1 MTADVKAPPKEEV
14 LRVAADT
21 LDRLL
26 RELSR
31 EEMGKL
37 TAAGGSELPPPR
49 CKLYEEEANLLR
61 EHAFRLVRNRSPRV
75 RGEVKALLESL
86 RRRIQEQ
93 MVLLEPH
100 YRVDQERDINLAGE
114 YWRCGLTQAA
124 LARAL
129 DDDWQFLNQC
139 VDREEA
145 AETRNPSE
153 RRWEREL
160 PEKERQR
167 RRQMAA
173 AGLGDALHPAF
184 TDTEK
189 VERFCTH
196 GVSLLAQCC
205 PRTPRPDPVVHEGDA
220 ARMASRHGI
229 PLDEARRLLWQ
240 SEHLLESVLL
250 EESPRKEV

>member
-1 MTADVKAPPKEEV
+1 MTAEVKAPPEEEV
-14 LRVAADT
+14 LRVAADA

-37 TAAGGSELPPPR
+37 AAAGGSELPPPR

-61 EHAFRLVRNRSPRV
+61 EHVFRLLGNRSPKV
-75 RGEVKALLESL
+75 RGKVKALLESL
-86 RRRIQEQ
+86 RWRVQEQ

-100 YRVDQERDINLAGE
+100 YRVDKERDINLAEE

-124 LARAL
+124 LARSL

-139 VDREEA
+139 VEREEE
-145 AETRNPSE
+145 AEISNPSE
-153 RRWEREL
+153 QRWVREL

-167 RRQMAA
+167 RRQMAKE
-173 AGLGDALHPAF
+173 GLGTTLRPPF
-184 TDTEK
+184 TGTEQADL
-189 VERFCTH
+189 FCTH
-196 GVSLLAQCC
+196 SVNLLAQCC
-205 PRTPRPDPVVHEGDA
+205 ARTPRPDPVVEEGEV

-229 PLDEARRLLWQ
+229 PFDEARRLLWQ
-240 SEHLLESVLL
+240 SEHLLEPELL
-250 EESPRKEV
+250 EE

>member
-1 MTADVKAPPKEEV
+1 MTANVKALPKEEV

-31 EEMGKL
+31 EEMGKIA
-37 TAAGGSELPPPR
+37 AAGGSELPPPR

-61 EHAFRLVRNRSPRV
+61 EHAFRLLRNRSPRV

-86 RRRIQEQ
+86 RRRVQEQ

-100 YRVDQERDINLAGE
+100 YRVDKERDINLAEE
-114 YWRCGLTQAA
+114 YWRCGLTQVA

-129 DDDWQFLNQC
+129 EEDWQFLNQC
-139 VDREEA
+139 VEREEE
-145 AETRNPSE
+145 AETSNPSE
-153 RRWEREL
+153 RRWVREL
-160 PEKERQR
+160 PEEERQR

-173 AGLGDALHPAF
+173 AGLGDVLPTPF
-184 TDTEK
+184 TGTEK
-189 VERFCTH
+189 AERFCTH
-196 GVSLLAQCC
+196 SVNLLAQCC
-205 PRTPRPDPVVHEGDA
+205 PRTPRPDPVVHEGEA
-220 ARMASRHGI
+220 TRMASRYGI

-240 SEHLLESVLL
+240 SEHLLESELL
-250 EESPRKEV
+250 EE